1 MASVPVELSPPSHVD
16 NTEELVIIDDLD
28 ELANAAI
35 VMGCGDDN
43 PYR

>member
-1 MASVPVELSPPSHVD
+1 MALIQAELDPPPPI
-16 NTEELVIIDDLD
+16 EEEVVIIDDLD
-28 ELANAAI
+28 ALADAAI

>member
-1 MASVPVELSPPSHVD
+1 MGSVPVELNPPGPVED
-16 NTEELVIIDDLD
+16 TEELVIIDDLD

>member
-1 MASVPVELSPPSHVD
+1 MSLVRLELDPPPPVDH
-16 NTEELVIIDDLD
+16 EEEVVIIDDLD
-28 ELANAAI
+28 ALTGEAI

>member
-1 MASVPVELSPPSHVD
+1 MTSVPGELNAPSPVD
-16 NTEELVIIDDLD
+16 DTEELVIIDDLD
-28 ELANAAI
+28 ELADAAI

>member
-1 MASVPVELSPPSHVD
+1 MTTTEPLAAELDGECAKPFI
-16 NTEELVIIDDLD
+16 NDLD
-28 ELANAAI
+28 ALADAAI

>member
-1 MASVPVELSPPSHVD
+1 MAPVLVELAPPRPVES
-16 NTEELVIIDDLD
+16 EEEIVIIDDLD
-28 ELANAAI
+28 EMADAAM

>member
-1 MASVPVELSPPSHVD
+1 MDSAPVETAHSRLADDGPEIV
-16 NTEELVIIDDLD
+16 VIDDLD
-28 ELANAAI
+28 ELGETAI

>member
-1 MASVPVELSPPSHVD
+1 MASVPVELNQPRPVD
-16 NTEELVIIDDLD
+16 DTEEIVIIDDLD
-28 ELANAAI
+28 GLANAAI

>member
-1 MASVPVELSPPSHVD
+1 MAHIVVELDSPRSID
-16 NTEELVIIDDLD
+16 DTEELVIIDDLD
-28 ELANAAI
+28 ELTNSMI

>member
-1 MASVPVELSPPSHVD
+1 MAAVPVELAPPRRGDDV
-16 NTEELVIIDDLD
+16 EELVIIDDLD
-28 ELANAAI
+28 ELADAAI

>member
-1 MASVPVELSPPSHVD
+1 MVAVPVELAPPRRGD
-16 NTEELVIIDDLD
+16 DGEELVIVDDLD
-28 ELANAAI
+28 ELADTAI

>member
-1 MASVPVELSPPSHVD
+1 MASVPVELNLLRPVD
-16 NTEELVIIDDLD
+16 DTEEIVMIDDLE
-28 ELANAAI
+28 ELANTAI

>member
-1 MASVPVELSPPSHVD
+1 MTSVPVEINQPDPVD

-28 ELANAAI
+28 ELTNTAI

>member
-1 MASVPVELSPPSHVD
+1 MAPVPVELNPPRSVD
-16 NTEELVIIDDLD
+16 DTEEIVIIDDLD
-28 ELANAAI
+28 KLADAAI